1 MASVSH
7 LFEDFGGISE
17 PLPAPVEEGDGNE
30 DEMLESFEQG
40 YKAGWDDAISAKSE
54 EHASVS
60 AELSRKLQDLSFTYH
75 EAREAIVTDMAPTIE
90 KAIMTVL
97 PELARQAIGALAVEQ
112 LKKIV
117 RESSETPVILSASP
131 DAYQPVI
138 DVMPERPQLPV
149 EVVRDESLEAGQIRF
164 EFAERERLLDMSEVL
179 DTVAEALKAFTHET
193 RKEAQNG

>member
-1 MASVSH
+1 MSISH

-17 PLPAPVEEGDGNE
+17 PQPAPIEEVEGNE

-54 EHASVS
+54 EHASMS
-60 AELSRKLQDLSFTYH
+60 AELARKLQDLSFTYH
-75 EAREAIVTDMAPTIE
+75 EAREAIIADMAPTIE

-97 PELARQAIGALAVEQ
+97 PELARQAIGAMAVEQ
-112 LKKIV
+112 LNSIV
-117 RESSETPVILSASP
+117 RESSETPVILSAAP

-138 DVMPERPQLPV
+138 DVMPEKPQLPV
-149 EVVRDESLEAGQIRF
+149 EVVRDESLGEGQIRF

-179 DTVAEALKAFTHET
+179 ATVAEALKAFTHET

>member
-1 MASVSH
+1 MSVSH
-7 LFEDFGGISE
+7 LFEDFGGIAE
-17 PLPAPVEEGDGNE
+17 PQPAPVEEAVGNE

-40 YKAGWDDAISAKSE
+40 YKAGWDDAINAKSE
-54 EHASVS
+54 EHANMS
-60 AELSRKLQDLSFTYH
+60 AELERKLQDLSFTYH
-75 EAREAIVTDMAPTIE
+75 EAREAIVADMAPTIE

-112 LKKIV
+112 LNEIV
-117 RESSETPVILSASP
+117 RESSETPVVLSAAP
-131 DAYQPVI
+131 DAFQPVI
-138 DVMPERPQLPV
+138 DVMPETPQFPV
-149 EVVRDESLEAGQIRF
+149 EVVRDESLGEGQIRF

>member
-1 MASVSH
+1 MSVSH
-7 LFEDFGGISE
+7 LFEDFGGITE
-17 PLPAPVEEGDGNE
+17 PQPAPVEEAVGNE

-40 YKAGWDDAISAKSE
+40 YKAGWDDAINAKSE
-54 EHASVS
+54 EHANMS
-60 AELSRKLQDLSFTYH
+60 AELERKLQDLSFTYH
-75 EAREAIVTDMAPTIE
+75 EAREAIVADMAPTIE

-112 LKKIV
+112 LNEIV
-117 RESSETPVILSASP
+117 RESSETPVVLSAAP
-131 DAYQPVI
+131 DAFQPVI
-138 DVMPERPQLPV
+138 DVMPETPQFPV
-149 EVVRDESLEAGQIRF
+149 EVVRDESLGEGQIRF

>member
-1 MASVSH
+1 MSIAH

-17 PLPAPVEEGDGNE
+17 PQTTPVENDEGNE
-30 DEMLESFEQG
+30 DDMLESFEQG

-54 EHASVS
+54 EHASMS
-60 AELSRKLQDLSFTYH
+60 AELARKLEDLSFTYH
-75 EAREAIVTDMAPTIE
+75 EAREAIVADMAPTIE

-112 LKKIV
+112 LNQIV
-117 RESSETPVILSASP
+117 RESSETPVVLSAAP

-138 DVMPERPQLPV
+138 DVMPETPKFPV
-149 EVVRDESLEAGQIRF
+149 EVVRDETLEEGQIRF

>member
-1 MASVSH
+1 MSVSH
-7 LFEDFGGISE
+7 LFEDFGGIKE
-17 PLPAPVEEGDGNE
+17 TQPAPVEAESASE
-30 DEMLESFEQG
+30 DDLLASFEQG

-75 EAREAIVTDMAPTIE
+75 EAREAIVADLAPTVE
-90 KAIMTVL
+90 RAVMTVL
-97 PELARQAIGALAVEQ
+97 PELAKQAVGVVAVEQ
-112 LKKIV
+112 LNEII
-117 RESSETPVILSASP
+117 RENSSTPVVLSAAP

-138 DVMPERPQLPV
+138 DVLPEDPQFPV
-149 EVVRDESLEAGQIRF
+149 EVVRDEKLGEGQIRF

-179 DTVAEALKAFTHET
+179 EAVATALTAFTHET

>member
-1 MASVSH
+1 MSVSH
-7 LFEDFGGISE
+7 LFEDFGGITE
-17 PLPAPVEEGDGNE
+17 PQPAPVEEAVGNE

-40 YKAGWDDAISAKSE
+40 YKAGWDDAINAKSE
-54 EHASVS
+54 EHANMS
-60 AELSRKLQDLSFTYH
+60 AELERKLQDLSFTYH
-75 EAREAIVTDMAPTIE
+75 EAREAIVADMAPTIE

-112 LKKIV
+112 LNEIV
-117 RESSETPVILSASP
+117 RECSETPVVLSAAP
-131 DAYQPVI
+131 DAFQPVI
-138 DVMPERPQLPV
+138 DVMPETPQFPV
-149 EVVRDESLEAGQIRF
+149 EVVRDESLGEGQIRF